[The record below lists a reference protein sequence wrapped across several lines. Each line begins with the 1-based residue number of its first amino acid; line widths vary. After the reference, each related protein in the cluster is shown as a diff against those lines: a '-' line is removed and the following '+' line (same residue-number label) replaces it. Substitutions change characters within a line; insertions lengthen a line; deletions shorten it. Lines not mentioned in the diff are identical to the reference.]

1 MQKYECIRGVV
12 TSLGPVAVGEI
23 VTLSAEEGVM
33 LMAYGKL
40 KLADEAIRVAEAP
53 VVEHRDP
60 VMPKRGRPAR
70 AD

>member
-12 TSLGPVAVGEI
+12 SSLGPIAIGDI
-23 VTLSAEEGVM
+23 VSLPADEAVM
-33 LMAYGKL
+33 LMNQGKL

-53 VVEHRDP
+53 VIEHRDP